1 MDVRQEAQAR
11 YRSRQPRVLTDP
23 TPPKIWHLFQSFI
36 CSPVVGGWPPS
47 QYCRSFIVVFCL
59 PRFAFPVYRYPSVL
73 FCLSCF
79 RHTDASENL
88 LFYYLR
94 AIGNGIL
101 MCHLLTP
108 RGGSPFAAVGCASNS
123 MFSSWLLAARF
134 IDRCAHILVESS
146 VLHVHTKLR
155 WRETGTYSASGG
167 FVNSPRLSI
176 AGLAT
181 FSGDGILISS
191 WGPTQVLRVIRI

>member
-11 YRSRQPRVLTDP
+11 YRSRQPRVP
-23 TPPKIWHLFQSFI
+23 TNPTRQRFSIFSSRSFPPSLS
-36 CSPVVGGWPPS
+36 VGGHRRGTAA
-47 QYCRSFIVVFCL
+47 RSVFFCL
-59 PRFAFPVYRYPSVL
+59 PRFAFPVHRCLSVL

-88 LFYYLR
+88 LFYDLR

-181 FSGDGILISS
+181 SSCDGILISS